1 MNIGQE
7 IEECPYC
14 LAIQSLEYKSMATV
28 WRWDLELPGDWQ
40 FPQWESVR
48 LFPIQIHQPVLRCS
62 QCGEHIKVIPS
73 FLQPGTSKKKKH
85 LEVQFSW

>member
-1 MNIGQE
+1 
-7 IEECPYC
+7 
-14 LAIQSLEYKSMATV
+14 MATV